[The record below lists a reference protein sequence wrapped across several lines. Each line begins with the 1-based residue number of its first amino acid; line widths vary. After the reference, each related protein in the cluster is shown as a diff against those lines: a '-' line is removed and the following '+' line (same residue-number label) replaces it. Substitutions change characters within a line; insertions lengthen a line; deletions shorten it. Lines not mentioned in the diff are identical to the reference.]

1 MPVYFLLINMKI
13 MRKSIFNIFYKKLK
27 WKEIIVLIVKNIKNF
42 IDYEDYEN
50 IIDLGK
56 TLVLSL
62 IWGKRNNEDKKVFKE
77 EESTEILKIIGF
89 IKNI

>member
-1 MPVYFLLINMKI
+1 MPVYFLLTNMKI

>member
-1 MPVYFLLINMKI
+1 MKI

-27 WKEIIVLIVKNIKNF
+27 WKEIIVLIVKNKKNF

>member
-1 MPVYFLLINMKI
+1 MKI

>member
-1 MPVYFLLINMKI
+1 MPVYFLLTNMKI

-27 WKEIIVLIVKNIKNF
+27 WKEIIVLIVKNIKNL